1 MAQLSDD
8 CFAFGGSLLDVDAAR
23 RMIGERVTPVA
34 GLERVPLRQ
43 ALGRILAEDI
53 AAPMAVPG
61 YDNSAVDGY
70 AVRFDDLLA
79 DRPTRLRCIDRVAA
93 GHDPSAALTPGTAT
107 RIFTGALLPDGADV
121 VIMQEDCERPD
132 EGGGEGVLIRP
143 GIKRWAN
150 TRKAGEDLARGAP
163 ALTAGKR
170 LAPADL
176 GLLAALGFVEI
187 PVRRRLAVALLSTG
201 DEVREPGTPLRR
213 GQIHDANRYI
223 LAGLLERLGVEVSD
237 RGIVPDEPA
246 VLGEALQRAAAE
258 TDLIITSGGVST
270 GEEDHVRAAI
280 ANHGSLYFWRLAIKP
295 GRPVAMG
302 QIGGTPLAGLPGN
315 PVAALLTFA
324 LVARPMIESLC
335 GAAMHVPMRFRVLS
349 DFAYKKKTGRR
360 EYVRAS
366 LSRADAGLARARR
379 YPKEGAGMLTSLT
392 ETDGLVELGEETT
405 RLEPGTEVD
414 FVPYSELI

>member
-8 CFAFGGSLLDVDAAR
+8 CFAFGGSLLAIDAAQ
-23 RMIGERVTPVA
+23 RMIVERVTPVA
-34 GLERVPLRQ
+34 GIERVPLRQ
-43 ALGRILAEDI
+43 ALGRTLGEDI
-53 AAPMAVPG
+53 AAPIAVPG

-70 AVRFDDLLA
+70 AVRFDDLHA
-79 DRPTRLRCIDRVAA
+79 DKSTTLRCIDRITA
-93 GHDPSAALTPGTAT
+93 GHDPSAALMPGTAA
-107 RIFTGALLPDGADV
+107 RIFTGALLPEGADV
-121 VIMQEDCERPD
+121 VIMQEDCERD
-132 EGGGEGVLIRP
+132 GDSVIIRP
-143 GIKRWAN
+143 GIKRGAN
-150 TRKAGEDLARGAP
+150 TRQAGEDVARGTR
-163 ALTAGKR
+163 ALAAGKR
-170 LAPADL
+170 LGPADL
-176 GLLAALGFVEI
+176 GLLAALGFVEV
-187 PVRRRLAVALLSTG
+187 PVRRKLTVALLSTG
-201 DEVREPGTPLRR
+201 DEVREPGERLRR

-223 LAGLLERLGVEVSD
+223 LAGLLERLGVDVAD
-237 RGIVPDEPA
+237 RGIVRDEPA
-246 VLGEALQRAAAE
+246 VLSEALQRAAAE
-258 TDLIITSGGVST
+258 SDLIITSGGVST

-302 QIGGTPLAGLPGN
+302 QIGSTPLAGLPGN

-324 LVARPMIESLC
+324 LVARPMIESL
-335 GAAMHVPMRFRVLS
+335 GAATMHVPMRFRVLS

-366 LSRADAGLARARR
+366 LDGRKARR

-392 ETDGLVELGEETT
+392 ETDGLVELAEDVT